1 MKNDIYLMESTNDL
15 LGFLKDK
22 KLNVEDNLLLYYYD
36 DTILHFK
43 DIEDIKS
50 NSFIKYHW
58 VNPIDIYID
67 NLTSDI
73 HNIFIEEASIFK
85 KRDSTIYDF
94 ISYLNEIV
102 YNYNIDMYISV
113 NKLVLEEY
121 KKFTRKIM
129 NRDIT
134 YYQLVKN

>member
-1 MKNDIYLMESTNDL
+1 MESNKDL
-15 LGFLKDK
+15 LQFLKDK

-36 DTILHFK
+36 ETILYFK
-43 DIEDIKS
+43 DVKDIKN
-50 NSFIKYHW
+50 NSFIKYHR

-67 NLTSDI
+67 NLSSDI

-85 KRDSTIYDF
+85 KRDHAIYDF

-102 YNYNIDMYISV
+102 HNYNIDMYISV
-113 NKLVLEEY
+113 HKLVLEEY
-121 KKFTRKIM
+121 KKFTRKII

-134 YYQLVKN
+134 YYQLVKI